1 MSTVDL
7 KEVIIKVKGVLSQYL
22 GIAADTISLEQRLI
36 EDLKVDSFASI
47 ELVFELEDQVGLE
60 IPDKDFINLKT
71 VGDVVNYVHS
81 RLSDKAA

>member
-1 MSTVDL
+1 MPAVEL
-7 KEVIIKVKGVLSQYL
+7 KDVETKVKGVLAKYL
-22 GIAADTISLEQRLI
+22 GIAADTITPEQRLI

-71 VGDVVNYVHS
+71 VGDVVTYVHS
-81 RLSDKAA
+81 RLSNKAA

>member
-1 MSTVDL
+1 MPAVEL
-7 KEVIIKVKGVLSQYL
+7 KDVETKVKGVLAKYL
-22 GIAADTISLEQRLI
+22 GIAADTIALEQRLI

-71 VGDVVNYVHS
+71 VGDVVTYVHS
-81 RLSDKAA
+81 RLSNKAA

>member
-1 MSTVDL
+1 MSTVEL
-7 KEVIIKVKGVLSQYL
+7 KDVEAKVKGVLAKYL

-71 VGDVVNYVHS
+71 VGDVTAYVHS
-81 RLSDKAA
+81 RLSSKAA

>member
-1 MSTVDL
+1 MSTVEL
-7 KEVIIKVKGVLSQYL
+7 KDVETRVKGVLSKYL
-22 GIAADTISLEQRLI
+22 GIAPDTIFPEQRLV

-71 VGDVVNYVHS
+71 VGDVVTYVRS
-81 RLSDKAA
+81 RLSDKVA